1 MLLVFLFVRV
11 FERSKLVSSE
21 VTNRDDNHLEEDIP
35 EEIIVDDNCSEHS
48 TRYPAIS
55 LLRVIL
61 WMIFPT

>member
-1 MLLVFLFVRV
+1 MFLFVRV

-35 EEIIVDDNCSEHS
+35 EAIIVEDNCLEHS

>member
-1 MLLVFLFVRV
+1 MFLFVRV

-35 EEIIVDDNCSEHS
+35 DEIIVEDNFSEHS